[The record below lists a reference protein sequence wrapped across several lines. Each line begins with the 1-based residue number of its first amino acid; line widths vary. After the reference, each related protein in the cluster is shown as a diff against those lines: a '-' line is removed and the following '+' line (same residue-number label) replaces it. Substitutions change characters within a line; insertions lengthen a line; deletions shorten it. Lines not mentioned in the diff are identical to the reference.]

1 MQIRVVQ
8 LSGDLAAPLDERVAH
23 AAGVVRGQAGAD
35 LVVLPE
41 LWAHG
46 AFAVDRWAAGA
57 EPLDGPTVTAMREAV
72 RDAAVRTHIGSILE
86 RDEDGR
92 LHNTAVLVGADGEIE
107 AVYRKLH
114 LFGFAEGEAALLTAG
129 DDVVVHDGWLGLA
142 TCYDLRFPELFRA
155 LVDGGAT
162 VVALASS
169 WPVARL
175 AHWRVLTRARAIE
188 DQVVLVA
195 CNAVGENG
203 GVPLGGESV
212 VLDPWG
218 EVLAQAPRDVETVLG
233 VDVDV
238 NGVDTVRER
247 FPVLANRRLP

>member
-1 MQIRVVQ
+1 MRVSVVQ
-8 LSGDLAAPLDERVAH
+8 LSGDLDAPLTERVAH
-23 AAGVVRGQAGAD
+23 AADVVRAQAGAD

-46 AFAVDRWAAGA
+46 AFAADRWATDA
-57 EPLDGPTVTAMREAV
+57 EPLDGPTVTAMRAAV
-72 RDAAVRTHIGSILE
+72 RDAGVLTHIGSVME
-86 RDEDGR
+86 RDDQGR
-92 LHNTAVLVGADGEIE
+92 LHNTAVLVGPDGEVRE
-107 AVYRKLH
+107 VYRKVH

-155 LVDGGAT
+155 LVDKGAT
-162 VVALASS
+162 VVVLSSS
-169 WPVARL
+169 WPVARM

-195 CNAVGENG
+195 CNAVGTNG
-203 GVPLGGESV
+203 GVALGGESV

-218 EVLAQAPRDVETVLG
+218 EVLGEAASGTEAVLT

-238 NGVDTVRER
+238 DEVAKVRER
-247 FPVLANRRLP
+247 FPVLANRRLR